1 MKPKILL
8 CLALVLS
15 VGLLG
20 CSTGGTLRKDVG
32 GLLPGPSLDQHASF
46 NGKQLIV
53 GDTVWDVQTGKK
65 LQQFP
70 VQPISV
76 YAATLGPDGRRVLTE
91 MINEASIFSE
101 REPARLW
108 DIASGREIR
117 RFDLSVDVE
126 FSPDGN
132 RILGTDAGNHVRMW
146 DGATG
151 QLLWMVQGLF
161 NPGGS
166 SLPLAYAASFS
177 PDGRRLAVLSFRK
190 ITVLDSTT
198 GKELCAIKQGDAEK
212 FFNSVQY
219 GPNGK
224 VIVTD
229 QINGV
234 VKIWDATTGQ
244 NVRVFS
250 LATNSPQYWAYALF
264 TPNGQEVL
272 SASENGLAVLWDAK
286 SGKEIRRFQ
295 MGGTDRML
303 SHQMIL
309 SSDGKRLITQCKT
322 ARTGG
327 GGPDQIEALWDLES
341 GRLIRQFDEYG
352 RVVGGYARGY
362 EKIVGFSPVGETFI
376 TIMEGEPAALYDG
389 ATGEII
395 RRYSSN

>member
-1 MKPKILL
+1 
-8 CLALVLS
+8 
-15 VGLLG
+15 
-20 CSTGGTLRKDVG
+20 
-32 GLLPGPSLDQHASF
+32 
-46 NGKQLIV
+46 
-53 GDTVWDVQTGKK
+53 
-65 LQQFP
+65 
-70 VQPISV
+70 
-76 YAATLGPDGRRVLTE
+76 
-91 MINEASIFSE
+91 
-101 REPARLW
+101 
-108 DIASGREIR
+108 
-117 RFDLSVDVE
+117 
-126 FSPDGN
+126 
-132 RILGTDAGNHVRMW
+132 MW